1 MRSVTKMP
9 LPPSPGARE
18 HSSIDLVNSEI
29 QLPGGKI
36 YDALGTPE
44 STTAWLVERGLVD
57 QGASLQSYCQNR
69 MVGLR
74 ADVRTVF
81 TARVTGAAVDPR
93 ALGGIN
99 AALAAAPHAS
109 LLRHAPDEGFF
120 RSLEHPT
127 TRLVEHAMSVIA
139 EDAAALLAGDDA
151 ELLAQCEADPCW
163 RFLLKTHGRRQW
175 CSTRCGDR
183 VRAAR
188 SYARKRTRLNSEV
201 ERTRPYTR

>member
-1 MRSVTKMP
+1 MTTMSERP

-18 HSSIDLVNSEI
+18 HSSIELVNSELH
-29 QLPGGKI
+29 LPGGKI
-36 YDALGTPE
+36 HDDLSTPE
-44 STTAWLVERGLVD
+44 STTAWLIERGLVS

-69 MVGLR
+69 MVELR
-74 ADVRTVF
+74 GDIRRAF
-81 TARVTGAAVDPR
+81 AARVTGVAVDPQS
-93 ALGGIN
+93 LSGIN

-109 LLRHAPDEGFF
+109 LLRYAPDEGFF

-127 TRLVEHAMSVIA
+127 TRLVEHAMSVVA
-139 EDAAALLAGDDA
+139 EDAAALLASDDA
-151 ELLAQCEADPCW
+151 ELLAQCEAEPCS

-188 SYARKRTRLNSEV
+188 SYARKRTQLNPV
-201 ERTRPYTR
+201 QK